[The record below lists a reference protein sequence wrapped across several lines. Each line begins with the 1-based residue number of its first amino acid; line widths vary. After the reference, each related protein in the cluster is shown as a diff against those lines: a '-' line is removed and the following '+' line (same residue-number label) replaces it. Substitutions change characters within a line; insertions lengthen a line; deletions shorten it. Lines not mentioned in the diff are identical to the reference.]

1 MYCSVDGTTADPNN
15 TAMRRISV
23 MIKGLDY
30 RLNNPELERA
40 GMETD
45 KASADKK
52 VKARARDDKTKNPN
66 GAQGVFMNYNFFI

>member
-1 MYCSVDGTTADPNN
+1 
-15 TAMRRISV
+15 

-66 GAQGVFMNYNFFI
+66 GAQGVFMNYNFFIWIRFLIDVPFAL